1 MHCAKSETECIM
13 LVISF
18 FRLKLEEQVGEG
30 AFGRVVKAT
39 ATGITNRTEP
49 LTVAVK
55 MLKGKI
61 KASIKFLTATI
72 CRHY

>member
-1 MHCAKSETECIM
+1 M
-13 LVISF
+13 LIISF
-18 FRLKLEEQVGEG
+18 LRLKLEEQVGEG

-39 ATGITNRTEP
+39 ATGIANRTEP

-61 KASIKFLTATI
+61 TSIKTI
-72 CRHY
+72 KSTLLVLNFNCDNTY